1 MKRKT
6 IIVLTLLA
14 LTSLSFVAYIGYAQ
28 TCPVG
33 NTDGQ
38 KVHFE
43 TQLTS
48 AQKRALWTT
57 HIETYRDNHEL
68 TSEQQDVI
76 RAALK
81 FLENENL
88 YEEASAANFEQS
100 DLASQVAVFK
110 IAVLAVF
117 SPQEAFDAFEYIPEY
132 TDALDESDPLMQRPF
147 CNCARWWGCSLEY
160 SGLSCVNGCTAC
172 GCNQHI
178 NCGPFWGFT
187 CDGKCV
193 GQIPQ

>member
-1 MKRKT
+1 MKKT
-6 IIVLTLLA
+6 TILLA
-14 LTSLSFVAYIGYAQ
+14 IALVLSISLVAYIGYAQ

-38 KVHFE
+38 KVHFA

-48 AQKRALWTT
+48 AQKRALWIT
-57 HIETYRDNHEL
+57 HIETYRDNHDL

-88 YEEASAANFEQS
+88 YEEASAENFEES
-100 DLASQVAVFK
+100 DLASQVAIFK

-117 SPQEAFDAFEYIPEY
+117 TQQDAFDAFEYMPEY
-132 TDALDESDPLMQRPF
+132 TDALDENDPLMQRPF
-147 CNCARWWGCSLEY
+147 CNCARWWGCSLEN
-160 SGLSCVNGCTAC
+160 SGLSCLSGCTFC
-172 GCNQHI
+172 GCNQI
-178 NCGPFWGFT
+178 IDCGPFWGFT
-187 CDGKCV
+187 CDGKCS
-193 GQIPQ
+193 GQLPN